1 MKSKVRMYRKMMDL
15 TQRDLAR
22 DLKIARQTIV
32 AIERGHYNPS
42 LEIAFRL
49 AMFFEVPVE
58 ELFVYEPPEWMN
70 V

>member
-32 AIERGHYNPS
+32 AIEQGHYNPS

-49 AMFFEVPVE
+49 STFFGVPVE
-58 ELFVYEPPEWMN
+58 ELFVYEPPVWMKK
-70 V
+70 